1 MRSFIRSPG
10 RRSCRGSG
18 GNGIASA
25 TVHVDFTPS
34 PRCSVGIEW
43 ELQIV
48 DPTTRDLAAGGDALI
63 AAVDPRANDDGF
75 ARVKHELFDCTV
87 EIVTGVSDGV
97 AEAWDDLAATL
108 TCVRDEA
115 RGRGLDLVGA
125 GTHPF
130 GRWSQQAVSADPR
143 YLAFVDRIQ
152 WPVRRLLVFG
162 VHVHVGVRSG
172 ARAVAILGALRAH
185 IPLLLALST
194 SSPLWQ
200 GLDTGLASTR
210 AKLFEQLPNTGVPEA
225 FADWAAF
232 EDFMASMTRA
242 QAISTVRELWWDVR
256 PHPDFGTIEFRMF
269 DAMSTRTEI
278 RAAAALAQC
287 LVARLDEAIDDD
299 TLPAPQPD
307 WLVRENKWRAV
318 RWGLD
323 AEFADDAGRLHDAR
337 SALRTLVDDL
347 APVARRLGCEADLRG
362 VEDVLVHGTSAQRQ
376 RSILAAGGSTADV
389 VDALRAELGAEL
401 SGRHR

>member
-1 MRSFIRSPG
+1 
-10 RRSCRGSG
+10 
-18 GNGIASA
+18 
-25 TVHVDFTPS
+25 VHPDFNHVNFNSS

-63 AAVDPRANDDGF
+63 AAIETRTDGDGI

-97 AEAWDDLAATL
+97 DEAWEDLSTTLALVRAEAH
-108 TCVRDEA
+108 RE
-115 RGRGLDLVGA
+115 GLDLVGA

-143 YLAFVDRIQ
+143 YLGFVERIQ

-172 ARAVAILGALRAH
+172 DRAVAMLGALRAH
-185 IPLLLALST
+185 IPVLLALST

-210 AKLFEQLPNTGVPEA
+210 ATLFEQLPNTGVPAVFDDWEE
-225 FADWAAF
+225 FAT
-232 EDFMASMTRA
+232 FMASMTRA
-242 QAISTVRELWWDVR
+242 QAISTVREIWWDVR

-287 LVARLDEAIDDD
+287 LVARLDAAIDDD
-299 TLPAPQPD
+299 AVPAPQPD

-323 AEFADDAGRLHDAR
+323 AAFADESGRLHDAR
-337 SALRTLVDDL
+337 DALHALVDDL
-347 APVARRLGCEADLRG
+347 LPVARRLGCEADLRG
-362 VEDVLVHGTSAQRQ
+362 VGDIVAHGTSAQRQ
-376 RSILAAGGSTADV
+376 RALLAGGASTADV
-389 VDALRAELGAEL
+389 VDALRRELGADLTCEAP
-401 SGRHR
+401 